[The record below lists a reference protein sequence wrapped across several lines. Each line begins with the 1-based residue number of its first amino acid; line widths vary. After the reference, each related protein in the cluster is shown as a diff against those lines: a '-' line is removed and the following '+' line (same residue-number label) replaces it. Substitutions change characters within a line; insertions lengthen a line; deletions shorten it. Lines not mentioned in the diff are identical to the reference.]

1 MHYKDSVSLQ
11 VSATISGIGE
21 AIFWVPI
28 TLVAVHFCKKY
39 HKVAPMLSEES
50 CFAKMAGIMFPIFIL
65 NDVSDF
71 LIFEQCFT
79 LCSELLE
86 TCDVVLPRSLKTFSN
101 SLKR

>member
-1 MHYKDSVSLQ
+1 MANSKKKNTVHYKDSISLQ
-11 VSATISGIGE
+11 ISATISGIGE

-65 NDVSDF
+65 NDVSEYLYLF
-71 LIFEQCFT
+71 
-79 LCSELLE
+79 
-86 TCDVVLPRSLKTFSN
+86 V
-101 SLKR
+101 